1 MGDEVELIDDVEL
14 EGVSNDGADD
24 VSVEDM
30 DEDEGPVTSY
40 QVNTV
45 HTQAYAAWPYAHSAS
60 PTVHSSSPSAIPTQC
75 RLQKV

>member
-40 QVNTV
+40 ISGE
-45 HTQAYAAWPYAHSAS
+45 HCPY
-60 PTVHSSSPSAIPTQC
+60 PSLCCLAPCPQC
-75 RLQKV
+75 QSHCA